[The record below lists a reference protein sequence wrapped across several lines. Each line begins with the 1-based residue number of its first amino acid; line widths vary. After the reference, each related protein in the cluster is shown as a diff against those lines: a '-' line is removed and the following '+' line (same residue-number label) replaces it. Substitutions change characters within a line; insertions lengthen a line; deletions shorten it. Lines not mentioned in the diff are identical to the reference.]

1 MGPWQDPNTTAEGD
15 PRASVDFRGLH
26 TLWFNTGTLCNI
38 ECANCYIESSPR
50 NDQLSYLTLAE
61 AITYLDEVEQ
71 LGWPTK
77 EVGLTGG
84 EPLMNPDCLAIIE
97 EALKRGFR
105 VLVLTNAM
113 KPLANKLGNITGL
126 AQQYGNRL
134 TLRVSL
140 DHYTQAVHEAE
151 RGTGSWTPA
160 LTGLLALQEAGISTA
175 IAGRH
180 LTDEDESA
188 ARMGYQRL
196 FDAKGLLF
204 NADDPA
210 CLTLFPEMDASQQ
223 ATEITTAC
231 WDILSVRPEDQM
243 CASSR
248 MVVKRKGADSPT
260 VLACTLLAYDPQ
272 FELGAGLA
280 EATGPVKL
288 NHPHCSQFCVM
299 GGASCS

>member
-1 MGPWQDPNTTAEGD
+1 MGPWQDPNTTADGD
-15 PRASVDFRGLH
+15 PRASVDFRGLQ

-61 AITYLDEVEQ
+61 TITYLDEVEQ
-71 LGWPTK
+71 LSWPT
-77 EVGLTGG
+77 EEIGLTGG
-84 EPLMNPDCLAIIE
+84 EPFMNPDCLAIME
-97 EALKRGFR
+97 EALRRGFN

-113 KPLANKLGNITGL
+113 KPLANKLEGVTKL
-126 AQQYGNRL
+126 AEKYGNKL
-134 TLRVSL
+134 THRVSL
-140 DHYTQAVHEAE
+140 DHYTQAIHEAE
-151 RGTGSWTPA
+151 RGPNSWAPA
-160 LTGLLALQEAGISTA
+160 MTGLKALQEAGIATA

-180 LTDEDESA
+180 LTDEDETA
-188 ARMGYQRL
+188 ARMGYQTL
-196 FDAKGLLF
+196 FDAEGLQF
-204 NADDPA
+204 DAGDPA

-248 MVVKRKGADSPT
+248 MVVKRKGADRPT

-272 FELGAGLA
+272 FELGTTLAG
-280 EATGPVKL
+280 ATNPVKL